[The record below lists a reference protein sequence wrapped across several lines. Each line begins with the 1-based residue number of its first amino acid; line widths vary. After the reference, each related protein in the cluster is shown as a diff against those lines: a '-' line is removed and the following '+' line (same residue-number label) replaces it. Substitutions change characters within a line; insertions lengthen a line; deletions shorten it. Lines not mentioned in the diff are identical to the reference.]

1 MGPRTREFPRLSQHL
16 KRLRGGSQ
24 PILARATDGLTYVIK
39 FTNNPQG
46 PNLPFN
52 ECMGTEIYRACRLS
66 VPTCRP
72 LLVSGSFIDE
82 NRECW
87 METADGPLRP
97 APGWCFGSCFLDQGG
112 ATVTDLLPRSSFKR
126 VHNRK
131 SFWLAW
137 MLDICAEHV
146 DHRQALFID
155 QPGGG
160 WNAFFYDHGHLFGG
174 PEGKSWR
181 HYVVSQ
187 YLDPQIYPGVSSH
200 WIHSLPNA
208 ALRLDTDLLWKR
220 AQVLPEEWKTPSA
233 MDALSRTLRRLSSLS
248 LLQAVAKTILESLQG
263 SEKIER
269 SEPLHGRKPP
279 TSILCSGLQAT
290 ASHRPFVQRFP
301 DSRNCA

>member
-1 MGPRTREFPRLSQHL
+1 MGPRTREFVYLSQHL

-24 PILARATDGLTYVIK
+24 PILARASDGLTYVVK

-52 ECMGTEIYRACRLS
+52 ECMGSALYGGCRLS
-66 VPTCRP
+66 VPEWRP
-72 LLVSGSFIDE
+72 LLVTESFIE
-82 NRECW
+82 QNPACW
-87 METADGPLRP
+87 IQTPEGPQRP
-97 APGWCFGSCFLDQGG
+97 SAGWCFGSCFLDRNGF
-112 ATVTDLLPRSSFKR
+112 TVTDILPRSSFKR
-126 VHNRK
+126 VRNRR

-155 QPGGG
+155 QPDGG

-174 PEGKSWR
+174 PEGNSWR
-181 HYVVSQ
+181 HFVVSQ

-200 WIHSLPNA
+200 WIQSLPNA

-220 AQVLPEEWKTPSA
+220 AQVLPEEWKTPTA
-233 MDALSRTLRRLSSLS
+233 LQALSRTLRRLSSLN

-263 SEKIER
+263 SERIEHT
-269 SEPLHGRKPP
+269 EPIYERKQPA
-279 TSILCSGLQAT
+279 SVLCSGLPAT
-290 ASHRPFVQRFP
+290 ASNQLAIGSGVGAG
-301 DSRNCA
+301 DCA